1 MPYDPPNT
9 FSFSQKFVANRSP
22 FDGGLRPDRL
32 DGAQS
37 KSGLSSLRGPKPCEA
52 LSNRFHFQ
60 KVEGRVGTP

>member
-1 MPYDPPNT
+1 
-9 FSFSQKFVANRSP
+9 
-22 FDGGLRPDRL
+22 LRPDRL